1 MQKYI
6 IIGGC
11 SYSNKSIKSIKSIIG
26 DPNIEII
33 EIGTPASSN
42 KYISDSIIFL
52 VDELLTNKI
61 LSKNILVIN
70 NFTQIGRENP
80 IVPNELTN
88 KIEESLELKNEKKYF
103 NFTYSFYESFVK
115 IKSRIYYLMN
125 NSSDLPKS
133 ISSWTN
139 SVEEMYKKKNPI
151 YFFENYLSDIIF
163 LQNFC
168 KIKNVTC
175 VSYMMNN
182 VFEGWYDDFSHVYN
196 KNKKWEL
203 PSMKNT
209 NHISE
214 MSELTKVFWKMINL
228 NDIVFYKTNTNKY
241 GGIDEYFIDKFSDI
255 KYLENTPLD
264 DYTWFSNHPNETVY
278 EKFTIALLKNK
289 ILEWKELNT

>member
-1 MQKYI
+1 
-6 IIGGC
+6 
-11 SYSNKSIKSIKSIIG
+11 
-26 DPNIEII
+26 
-33 EIGTPASSN
+33 
-42 KYISDSIIFL
+42 
-52 VDELLTNKI
+52 
-61 LSKNILVIN
+61 
-70 NFTQIGRENP
+70 
-80 IVPNELTN
+80 
-88 KIEESLELKNEKKYF
+88 
-103 NFTYSFYESFVK
+103 
-115 IKSRIYYLMN
+115 MN

-133 ISSWTN
+133 ISSWIN
-139 SVEEMYKKKNPI
+139 SVDEIYKKKNPI

-209 NHISE
+209 KHISE

-228 NDIVFYKTNTNKY
+228 NNIIFYKTNTNKY

-255 KYLENTPLD
+255 KYLENIPLD

-278 EKFTIALLKNK
+278 EKFTIDLLKYK